1 MVGYFCSSSRSSSSN
16 AMWGALIGVGLSSIG
31 SGLGESSLLALAGR
45 YENMERNRQREDEEN
60 TQPQEGKKKGVYLT
74 LFSSGT
80 GACGVFGFLWTSIFV
95 DVLHLSFT
103 TSLLFANFLALGYY
117 LTFIS
122 VLTFSEGAIGEIPD
136 DENSIELR
144 IQDNRTES
152 YTNIETDDYQYYHDD
167 TNLEEDYKLINRP
180 GNEVDD
186 HDLGETQNKITP
198 LDQINVQTC
207 SLYDRTRLVL
217 SLWPYMIPLFT
228 VYFAEYALQSGAWTS
243 IGFPSPQDPKARA
256 EFYHYG
262 NWIYQIG
269 VFLSRSSGTIFNA
282 SLTTLWILPGIQFS
296 LLLFFIWVVAIYHI
310 WYSWSLLILCFLAGL
325 LGGGVYVN
333 AYTRINSDIPA
344 AQNEFAL
351 SSASVA
357 DSFGI
362 ILADVTGLFI
372 QSCLYMSNNIPG
384 AEVSCPIK

>member
-1 MVGYFCSSSRSSSSN
+1 MSAPYWFHLVTYQKRFLITSILFSLSFFVVGYFCSSSRSSSSN

-45 YENMERNRQREDEEN
+45 YENMEKNRQREDEEN

-80 GACGVFGFLWTSIFV
+80 GVAGVFGFLWTSIFV

-103 TSLLFANFLALGYY
+103 TSLLFANLLALGYY

-136 DENSIELR
+136 DENSIELHT
-144 IQDNRTES
+144 QDNRTES

-167 TNLEEDYKLINRP
+167 ANLEEDYKLIIRQE
-180 GNEVDD
+180 NEVDD
-186 HDLGETQNKITP
+186 HDLRETQNKITP

-243 IGFPSPQDPKARA
+243 IGFPSPQDPEARA
-256 EFYHYG
+256 EFYYYG
-262 NWIYQIG
+262 NW
-269 VFLSRSSGTIFNA
+269 
-282 SLTTLWILPGIQFS
+282 
-296 LLLFFIWVVAIYHI
+296 
-310 WYSWSLLILCFLAGL
+310 
-325 LGGGVYVN
+325 
-333 AYTRINSDIPA
+333 
-344 AQNEFAL
+344 
-351 SSASVA
+351 
-357 DSFGI
+357 
-362 ILADVTGLFI
+362 
-372 QSCLYMSNNIPG
+372 
-384 AEVSCPIK
+384 